1 MFPARCRLPH
11 FSHTTSK
18 VSQLPPTILIAEDE
32 FIIRLTIAEFL
43 RDEGY
48 DVIETANADEAL
60 DVFRAGIAVNLLFTD
75 VRMPGS
81 MDGCALAQKV
91 RAEWPATPV
100 VLTSAFSE
108 ALLSA
113 RSVSQDFVV
122 PKPYRPQ
129 AVLATIKAL
138 LGAAGASA

>member
-1 MFPARCRLPH
+1 MPHKYHGLTEGKELP
-11 FSHTTSK
+11 TT
-18 VSQLPPTILIAEDE
+18 VLIAEDE

-60 DVFRAGIAVNLLFTD
+60 DVFRAGVLVHLLFTD
-75 VRMPGS
+75 VRMPGT

-91 RAEWPATPV
+91 RAEWPQTPV
-100 VLTSAFSE
+100 ILTSAFSE
-108 ALLSA
+108 SLLSA

-129 AVLATIKAL
+129 AVLATIKAVI
-138 LGAAGASA
+138 GAAGQRA

>member
-1 MFPARCRLPH
+1 MPH
-11 FSHTTSK
+11 INHS
-18 VSQLPPTILIAEDE
+18 VSEGLQLPTTILIAEDE

-43 RDEGY
+43 RDQGY
-48 DVIETANADEAL
+48 DVIEAGNADEAL
-60 DVFRAGIAVNLLFTD
+60 DVLKAGIPVSLVFTD

-100 VLTSAFSE
+100 ILTSAFSE
-108 ALLSA
+108 SLLSA

-129 AVLATIKAL
+129 AVLAAIKAL
-138 LGAAGASA
+138 LGSSDARA

>member
-1 MFPARCRLPH
+1 VRCKLPH
-11 FSHTTSK
+11 INHSVTK
-18 VSQLPPTILIAEDE
+18 GAQLPTTILIAEDE

-48 DVIETANADEAL
+48 NVIETANADEAL
-60 DVFRAGIAVNLLFTD
+60 DVLKAGIPVSLLFTD

-100 VLTSAFSE
+100 ILTSAFSE
-108 ALLSA
+108 SLLSA

-129 AVLATIKAL
+129 AVLATIQAL
-138 LGAAGASA
+138 LGTADAGA

>member
-1 MFPARCRLPH
+1 M
-11 FSHTTSK
+11 
-18 VSQLPPTILIAEDE
+18 IAEDE

-48 DVIETANADEAL
+48 DVIEMANADEAL
-60 DVFRAGIAVNLLFTD
+60 DVFRAGIPIALLFTD

-91 RAEWPATPV
+91 RADWPATPV
-100 VLTSAFSE
+100 VLTSGFSE
-108 ALLSA
+108 SLLSA

-138 LGAAGASA
+138 LDATNAQASGI

>member
-1 MFPARCRLPH
+1 
-11 FSHTTSK
+11 
-18 VSQLPPTILIAEDE
+18 LPPTILIAEDE

-60 DVFRAGIAVNLLFTD
+60 DVLKAGISVDLLFTD

-91 RAEWPATPV
+91 RAGWPTTPV
-100 VLTSAFSE
+100 ILTSAFSE
-108 ALLSA
+108 SLLSA

-138 LGAAGASA
+138 LGTAEGRA

>member
-1 MFPARCRLPH
+1 MP
-11 FSHTTSK
+11 T
-18 VSQLPPTILIAEDE
+18 TILIAEDE

-48 DVIETANADEAL
+48 DVIETSNADEAL
-60 DVFRAGIAVNLLFTD
+60 DVFRAGISVDLLFTD
-75 VRMPGS
+75 VRMPGT
-81 MDGCALAQKV
+81 MDGCALAERV
-91 RAEWPATPV
+91 RAEWPETSV

-108 ALLSA
+108 SLLTA
-113 RSVSQDFVV
+113 RSVTQDFVV

-138 LGAAGASA
+138 LGTARARA

>member
-1 MFPARCRLPH
+1 LP
-11 FSHTTSK
+11 T
-18 VSQLPPTILIAEDE
+18 TILIAEDE

-48 DVIETANADEAL
+48 EVIETGNADEAL
-60 DVFRAGIAVNLLFTD
+60 DVLRAGIPINLVFTD

-108 ALLSA
+108 SLLTA

-138 LGAAGASA
+138 LGSADARA